1 MAKQKKTRE
10 SQYNDI
16 LQRWHDTN
24 ILKCTVLGFV
34 FSKNFIIKFHY
45 RTLTEHLRGY
55 IYDTVGDRVYMVL
68 PKDSPMIPEIKRI
81 AELYGGCEFIPNL
94 RQEI

>member
-16 LQRWHDTN
+16 LQRWHNTN
-24 ILKCTVLGFV
+24 ILKCSVLAFEFPGNNAV
-34 FSKNFIIKFHY
+34 SFHY
-45 RTLTEHLRGY
+45 DTLTEHLRGY

-81 AELYGGCEFIPNL
+81 AELYGGSEFIPNL
-94 RQEI
+94 RQKI

>member
-1 MAKQKKTRE
+1 MAKKKTRE
-10 SQYNDI
+10 QQYNEI